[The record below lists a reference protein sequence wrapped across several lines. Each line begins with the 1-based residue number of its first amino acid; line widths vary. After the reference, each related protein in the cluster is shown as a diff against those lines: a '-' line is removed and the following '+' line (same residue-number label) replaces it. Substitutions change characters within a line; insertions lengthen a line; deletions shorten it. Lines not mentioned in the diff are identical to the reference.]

1 MSKKTAI
8 QPTSAE
14 REQRVLQVKAWLLAA
29 NPRSVIIKNCED
41 RWGVGFSAADR
52 YVTEARALIS
62 AEAKE
67 RTAQAAE
74 LSQQWTLDLLRRA
87 REAGDRRAEAAA
99 LDLWNKTHGVYASVK
114 VQVSGPDEGP
124 IKVQASNL
132 DGLTF
137 EQLYELRHGR
147 KPEGGQDATDPDPT
161 PDA

>member
-1 MSKKTAI
+1 MPKTA
-8 QPTSAE
+8 PPKSTAAE
-14 REQRVLQVKAWLLAA
+14 KEQRVLQVKAWLLAA
-29 NPRSVIIKNCED
+29 NPRSVIVRNGAEK
-41 RWGVGFSAADR
+41 WGVALRAMDE
-52 YVTEARALIS
+52 YIAEARALIT
-62 AEAKE
+62 AETKE

-124 IKVQASNL
+124 IKVQAANL

-147 KPEGGQDATDPDPT
+147 KPEGGQDAADPT

>member
-1 MSKKTAI
+1 MAAKKEAPKPNSVEI
-8 QPTSAE
+8 N
-14 REQRVLQVKAWLLAA
+14 QRILQVKAWLLAA
-29 NPRSVIIKNCED
+29 NARSVILTNGSEKWD
-41 RWGVGFSAADR
+41 VQPSTVDR
-52 YVTEARALIS
+52 YIIEARALIT

-124 IKVQASNL
+124 IKVQAANL

-147 KPEGGQDATDPDPT
+147 KPEGGQDAADPT